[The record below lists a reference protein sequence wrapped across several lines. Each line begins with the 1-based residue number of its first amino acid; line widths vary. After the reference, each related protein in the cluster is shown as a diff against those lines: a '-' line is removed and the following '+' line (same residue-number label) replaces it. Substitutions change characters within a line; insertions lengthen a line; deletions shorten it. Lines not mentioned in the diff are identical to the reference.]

1 MDQRTL
7 QAQLDAVADVDRP
20 DDLEV
25 ATLTTYD
32 IPALAALHL
41 VAYDRP
47 EIAEN
52 LWEATDEMRMSFDG
66 VFGTPLDDSF
76 IGAWIDGELVGAL
89 LCVTDAP
96 IDDAPAGPFVIDL
109 MVDPEHRRRG
119 IAKVLVSELARRA
132 RSWGHDSVALR
143 LDPGTLPAGRLY
155 ELLGFEE
162 VDEEGSTRP
171 DPAS

>member
-7 QAQLDAVADVDRP
+7 QPQLDAVADVDRP

-52 LWEATDEMRMSFDG
+52 LWEATDEMRGLCRAVARDLHEVRLFLLRSHG
-66 VFGTPLDDSF
+66 V
-76 IGAWIDGELVGAL
+76 
-89 LCVTDAP
+89 
-96 IDDAPAGPFVIDL
+96 
-109 MVDPEHRRRG
+109 
-119 IAKVLVSELARRA
+119 
-132 RSWGHDSVALR
+132 VA
-143 LDPGTLPAGRLY
+143 D
-155 ELLGFEE
+155 
-162 VDEEGSTRP
+162 
-171 DPAS
+171 

>member
-20 DDLEV
+20 EGLEV
-25 ATLTTYD
+25 ATLTEYD

-66 VFGTPLDDSF
+66 AFGTPLDDSF
-76 IGAWIDGELVGAL
+76 IGAWIDGQLVGAL

-96 IDDAPAGPFVIDL
+96 VDDAPAGPFVIDL
-109 MVDPEHRRRG
+109 MVDPEHRRKG
-119 IAKVLVSELARRA
+119 IAKVLVSELADRA
-132 RSWGHDSVALR
+132 HSWGSDTVALR
-143 LDPGTLPAGRLY
+143 LDPNSLPAGKLY
-155 ELLGFEE
+155 ELLGFEQ
-162 VDEEGSTRP
+162 VGDGDEG
-171 DPAS
+171 DPES